1 MKADDPFAVVRSA
14 HRSARGLQLTLDAS
28 HSADLIMRLAD
39 HEIILDRTAD
49 SVAVLLL
56 IISPPAEVVISS
68 FQRNDIRHSLIGC

>member
-14 HRSARGLQLTLDAS
+14 HRSARGPQPTLDTS
-28 HSADLIMRLAD
+28 HGANLITRLAD
-39 HEIILDRTAD
+39 PEIILDRTAD